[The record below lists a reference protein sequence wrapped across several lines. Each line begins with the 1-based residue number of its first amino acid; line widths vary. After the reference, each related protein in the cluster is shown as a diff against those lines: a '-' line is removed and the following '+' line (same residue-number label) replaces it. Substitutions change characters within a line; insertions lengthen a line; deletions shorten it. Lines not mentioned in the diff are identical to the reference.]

1 MWAVGV
7 YHISRQ
13 VIMCREVIF
22 RQAHTLHKFSH
33 ETSFSYNIR
42 MNGGDVTYYVER
54 TQGDESKFDPKWL
67 RSLE

>member
-1 MWAVGV
+1 
-7 YHISRQ
+7 
-13 VIMCREVIF
+13 MCREVIF